1 LQHLVKE
8 GSAAPVFANVDFPA
22 VASPSLQQWAKQ
34 RLADHATLMEFRQTV
49 LAARTA
55 ARNEE
60 PALLRA
66 IRDLRRPVPPFTPR
80 LPTDLVLLQDTDREY
95 KEFMEQW
102 ASILA
107 DKIRQIKRVNNPQQA
122 QRFQKYAASVGQS
135 EPAQWV
141 KVLHGTRSAAN
152 ANSIAR
158 TGPDFGRLGTAN
170 GTLLGQGFYT
180 AETPAEVVKYATDTG
195 AICVCTAAP
204 GVMKYNGNPSVTAG
218 GLAAEGF
225 HSVVKGDWHV
235 LFHPDSLRVDYVVDF
250 GPDDTIDSRRARAEQ
265 EALEKHSLAVS
276 VREQELRSKQNRVAM
291 GAYFVDRCG
300 SMVSGLETLDKEK
313 FGMRRRL
320 FELEQKQYGQALPM
334 YAFKKQFIESLQSAN
349 GLVVEGGTGVGK
361 CL

>member
-1 LQHLVKE
+1 MQSLRWLPLQHLVRE
-8 GSAAPVFANVDFPA
+8 GSAAPVFANVDFPS

-34 RLADHATLMEFRQTV
+34 RLADHATLTEFRRKV

-60 PALLRA
+60 PVLHRA
-66 IRDLRRPVPPFTPR
+66 IGDLRRPVPPFTPR
-80 LPTDLVLLQDTDREY
+80 LPTDLVLLQYTDREY
-95 KEFMEQW
+95 KEFMEHW
-102 ASILA
+102 ASIPA

-135 EPAQWV
+135 EPAQQV

-158 TGPDFGRLGTAN
+158 TGPDFGQLGTAN
-170 GTLLGQGFYT
+170 GTRFGQGFYT
-180 AETPAEVVKYATDTG
+180 AETPTEVVKYATDAG

-218 GLAAEGF
+218 SIAAEGF

-250 GPDDTIDSRRARAEQ
+250 GPDDTIDSRRAKAEQ
-265 EALEKHSLAVS
+265 EASEKHSLAVS
-276 VREQELRSKQNRVAM
+276 VREQELKTKQNRVAM
-291 GAYFVDRCG
+291 GAYFVDRCE
-300 SMVSGLETLDKEK
+300 SIVSGLEKRDEDKS
-313 FGMRRRL
+313 GMRRRL
-320 FELEQKQYGQALPM
+320 FELEQKQYD
-334 YAFKKQFIESLQSAN
+334 
-349 GLVVEGGTGVGK
+349 
-361 CL
+361 